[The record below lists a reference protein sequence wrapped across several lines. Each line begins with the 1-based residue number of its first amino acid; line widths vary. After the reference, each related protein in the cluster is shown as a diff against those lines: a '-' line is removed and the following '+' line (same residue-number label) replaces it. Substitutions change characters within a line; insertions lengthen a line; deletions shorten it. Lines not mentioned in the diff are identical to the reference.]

1 MDLALNVLCI
11 VHAVPVSSCP
21 LQHRG
26 MEHTG
31 HKVGVS
37 GEAEGTRRGQ
47 RMPYPTA
54 QVLDLKAIGFNL
66 LLEDIVLSYLLLQL

>member
-1 MDLALNVLCI
+1 
-11 VHAVPVSSCP
+11 
-21 LQHRG
+21 

-47 RMPYPTA
+47 RMPYPAA